1 MARRMSDPAFLADQR
16 ARLHEPH
23 IAPITDYI
31 DGLRTSSGR
40 WVPYV
45 APLHGGVNARVLNVL
60 RDPGPKTRDVGGSGM
75 ICIENDDQ
83 TAAAMYELMVQAG
96 MMPDQL
102 CPWNAYPWYIN
113 RSPSDAEIAEA
124 SPTLIGLIDLLPD
137 LEIVLLQG
145 RNAQAAWK
153 VALAAQPALRRRR
166 LEVFET
172 YHPSVQA
179 LHVQSVDERARRV
192 QHRIDTW
199 REVGE
204 WLRA

>member
-1 MARRMSDPAFLADQR
+1 MSRQMGNAAFLADQR
-16 ARLHEPH
+16 VRLHEPH

-31 DGLRTSSGR
+31 DALRASSGR
-40 WVPYV
+40 WLPYV

-60 RDPGPKTRDVGGSGM
+60 RDPGPKTQELGGSGM

-83 TAAAMYELMVQAG
+83 TAAAMYELMEQAG
-96 MMPDQL
+96 MTPADL
-102 CPWNAYPWYIN
+102 TPWNAYPWYIN
-113 RSPSDAEIAEA
+113 RSPSDEEIAEA
-124 SPTLIGLIDLLPD
+124 SPTLTGLIDLMPN

-145 RNAQAAWK
+145 RDAQAAWK

-179 LHVQSVDERARRV
+179 LHVKSVEERERRV

-199 REVGE
+199 QQVGE
-204 WLRA
+204 WLRG